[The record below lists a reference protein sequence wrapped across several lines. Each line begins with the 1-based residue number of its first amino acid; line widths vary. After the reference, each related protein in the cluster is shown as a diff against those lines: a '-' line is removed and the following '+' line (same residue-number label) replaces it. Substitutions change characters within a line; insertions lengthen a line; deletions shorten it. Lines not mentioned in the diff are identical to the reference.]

1 MAISYDDIT
10 AGSNQTVYNFNFD
23 YIEASDVKV
32 KLNGTDTTAYTLSG
46 AKQVTLNAAPTQGT
60 IVRVYRDTNSTTLEK
75 TFVSGSTLKAEELNA
90 NFKQALFVTQET
102 TREVAESDAG
112 NAIAQ
117 VTAAVNTANAASTA
131 ATNAETTANGIAATA
146 ASALS
151 TANTANTNA
160 SSALSAVTAKANIGA
175 NVSIFANDAN
185 YITLAQV
192 PTPTIFTTGMIMM
205 FTGSSAPSGWAFCD
219 GNNGTPDLRNRFI
232 VGAGS
237 SYSSGDTGGAN
248 DVTLTATQM
257 PNHAHYFSGS
267 QSHNHSFRG
276 ASGNDHN
283 DSTRVAVVMKNDTN
297 FSYNFYTATN
307 NTGVQSA
314 TVTISGNTHQQ
325 GGGAAHENRPPY
337 YALAY
342 IMKT

>member
-205 FTGSSAPSGWAFCD
+205 FTGSTAPSGWAFCD

-248 DVTLTATQM
+248 DVILTATQM

>member
-205 FTGSSAPSGWAFCD
+205 FTGSTAPSGWAFCD

-237 SYSSGDTGGAN
+237 TYSVGATGGHN
-248 DVTLTATQM
+248 EITLTTHQM
-257 PNHAHYFSGS
+257 PQHNHSFSGS
-267 QSHNHSFRG
+267 QSHSHSFRG
-276 ASGNDHN
+276 VGGNDHN
-283 DSTRVAVVMKNDTN
+283 DSERNAVVMRNDNNTM
-297 FSYNFYTATN
+297 YTASSPS
-307 NTGVQSA
+307 GVQSA
-314 TVTISGNTHQQ
+314 TVTISGTTHQQ

-337 YALAY
+337 YALSY
-342 IMKT
+342 IMKL